1 MNDISI
7 TEKAALDACLRI
19 ARTSSDD
26 AETRTACVLM
36 TSHCTLYSS
45 NRIPS
50 GIHWR
55 TERTRR
61 PVKYTWIEHA
71 ERLAVLHAARFGI
84 ATDGATAILP
94 WYPCVECGQ
103 VMMLAGIKRVVS
115 SRPDFEDPRWGA
127 DFIKVDRML
136 AGSSI
141 ETVCCD
147 VRPDTNGAS
156 ILPLAMDGHSCRR
169 QEAIPI
175 TIAHKLASIY
185 PAGGILL
192 DDGFLPVPEGT
203 PNIEVHPAYRL
214 FGHAAKTGR
223 ACEGGHFIWTDVI
236 DVLAARAIVSIGCS
250 SAFAAGISPDARVM
264 LSEAQIP
271 FTAMTPTE
279 SSIST
284 A

>member
-1 MNDISI
+1 MNDISV

-19 ARTSSDD
+19 ARTNSDD

-55 TERTRR
+55 SERTRR

-84 ATDGATAILP
+84 VTDGATAVLP

-103 VMMLAGIKRVVS
+103 VMMLAGIKRMIS
-115 SRPDFEDPRWGA
+115 SRPDFDDPRWGA
-127 DFIKVDRML
+127 DFVKVDRML
-136 AGSSI
+136 AGRTI

-147 VRPDTNGAS
+147 VRPDTGGATILS
-156 ILPLAMDGHSCRR
+156 IAKDQPSGRR
-169 QEAIPI
+169 QETPSI
-175 TIAHKLASIY
+175 TAAHKLASNH
-185 PAGGILL
+185 PEGGILL
-192 DDGFLPVPEGT
+192 GDGFLPVPEG
-203 PNIEVHPAYRL
+203 PSDIEVHPVYRL
-214 FGHAAKTGR
+214 LCHAAKTGR

-264 LSEAQIP
+264 LLEAQIP
-271 FTAMTPTE
+271 FTVMATTK
-279 SSIST
+279 SYISL